1 MNPSRPL
8 RDQSPIA
15 AESIWRIIGEMT
27 MAMLYQHTQY
37 SALSLVVAVLA
48 VLMFAGAFFL
58 GTVPRIVLIC
68 VSIVVAAS
76 ALFFSALTVEVTKD
90 DLRWH
95 FALPL
100 WTYQIARAD
109 IENVQVVRNAVSNGS
124 GIRMG
129 AHSRLYNISGLDAVE
144 IELKTGDIRRI
155 RIGTDDAPG
164 LAAALKS

>member
-1 MNPSRPL
+1 
-8 RDQSPIA
+8 
-15 AESIWRIIGEMT
+15 MT
-27 MAMLYQHTQY
+27 MTMLYQHTQY
-37 SALSLVVAVLA
+37 SALSLVIALLA

-58 GTVPRIVLIC
+58 GMAPRIVLIC
-68 VSIVVAAS
+68 VSIVVVGN

-100 WTYQIARAD
+100 WNWQIARAD
-109 IENVQVVRNAVSNGS
+109 IENVQTVRNAVSNGF

-129 AHSRLYNISGLDAVE
+129 AHSRLYNISGLNAVE
-144 IELKTGDIRRI
+144 IELKTCDIRTI

-164 LAAALKS
+164 LVTALKS